1 MFDSDISDD
10 LYDGICEDLH
20 IHTLHSKDSK
30 EIPEKYIEVAIERKM
45 SYLGFSDHLDLDPI
59 DKDYGYYKYED
70 VYKTFSFL
78 REKYGDS
85 INILLG
91 LEVTYQSNLEK
102 SVMDFVDMKPYDY
115 IIGSIHR
122 LQGFTVSGPHG
133 LGFFMGKDESS
144 AYNLYFEELE
154 KMVEMNYFDI
164 IGHFDVIKR
173 YGKNYYGNF
182 MPEKYREIIERILK
196 KAVQSNMVLEINSS
210 GYRQDLN
217 EPYPNF
223 AILEMYRDIGGKRI
237 VLGSD
242 AHKVNQM
249 GAFLKKTIAE
259 VLSIYDFEV
268 VVYSNR
274 KQFFLCHLSE
284 IVKI

>member
-1 MFDSDISDD
+1 MFDSDVSAD
-10 LYDGICEDLH
+10 LYNGTCEDLH

-30 EIPEKYIEVAIERKM
+30 EIPEKYIKIAIERKM
-45 SYLGFSDHLDLDPI
+45 SYLGFSDHLDLDPT

-70 VYKTFSFL
+70 VYKTFSIL
-78 REKYGDS
+78 EGKYKDS

-102 SVMDFVDMKPYDY
+102 SIIDSVNMKPYDY

-133 LGFFMGKDESS
+133 LGFFMGKDEST

-154 KMVEMNYFDI
+154 KMVEMSYFDI

-173 YGKNYYGNF
+173 YGKNYYGKF
-182 MPEKYREIIERILK
+182 IPEKYKVTIERILK
-196 KAVQSNMVLEINSS
+196 KAVQNNIVLEINSS

-223 AILEMYRDIGGKRI
+223 SILEMYRDIGGKKI

-242 AHKVNQM
+242 AHAVNQM
-249 GAFLKKTIAE
+249 GAFLKE
-259 VLSIYDFEV
+259 SIVKALAVSDFEV
-268 VVYSNR
+268 VVYRKR

-284 IVKI
+284 VVRI

>member
-1 MFDSDISDD
+1 MFNPDISDD
-10 LYDGICEDLH
+10 LYNGICEDLH
-20 IHTLHSKDSK
+20 IHTLYSKDSK

-70 VYKTFSFL
+70 VNKTFSTL
-78 REKYGDS
+78 GEKYKDS

-102 SVMDFVDMKPYDY
+102 SIMDFVDMKPYDY

-133 LGFFMGKDESS
+133 LGFFMGKDELT

-182 MPEKYREIIERILK
+182 IPEKYREIIERILK
-196 KAVQSNMVLEINSS
+196 KAVQNDMVLELNSS
-210 GYRQDLN
+210 GYRQGLD
-217 EPYPNF
+217 EPYPNL
-223 AILEMYRDIGGKRI
+223 AIVEMYGNIGGKRI
-237 VLGSD
+237 VLSSD
-242 AHKVNQM
+242 AHKLEHM

-259 VLSIYDFEV
+259 ALSVYDFEV
-268 VVYSNR
+268 VVYSKR